1 MALTLIQQAR
11 AAIKYFCIYPTM
23 AYGVVLLGILVHQ
36 RRDLLRDQTHH
47 EGHHAACVEQG
58 THVGKA
64 V

>member
-1 MALTLIQQAR
+1 MALALIQQAR
-11 AAIKYFCIYPTM
+11 AAIKYFVSIP
-23 AYGVVLLGILVHQ
+23 ALVHGAVLLGILVHQ

>member
-1 MALTLIQQAR
+1 MALALIQKAQ
-11 AAIKYFCIYPTM
+11 AAIKYFVSIP
-23 AYGVVLLGILVHQ
+23 ALVHGAVLLGFLVHQ
-36 RRDLLRDQTHH
+36 CRDLLRDQTHH